1 MKKIVQSNI
10 IVLTLLLL
18 HYIDLLISIPVT
30 IATVFYCVFIPGPNF
45 HINPLRKGLCAKG
58 WNPFLKFSSLTKIN
72 TRELSSTLLS
82 SVFRISVEKLDCLSL
97 SSLGISMILLF
108 PGSTVNS

>member
-1 MKKIVQSNI
+1 MKKIVESNI

-58 WNPFLKFSSLTKIN
+58 WNPLLKFSSVTKIN
-72 TRELSSTLLS
+72 TRELSRLRYCQAFSEFQL
-82 SVFRISVEKLDCLSL
+82 KSL
-97 SSLGISMILLF
+97 IVCHCPHLAF
-108 PGSTVNS
+108 Q